1 MTAVDR
7 NHHRVDAPAPRDVE
21 RFTQRLSVQS
31 VEAAVPRGVDART
44 VGRRKNSADGDHA
57 PSC

>member
-21 RFTQRLSVQS
+21 RFTQRFSVQG
-31 VEAAVPRGVDART
+31 VEAAVPRRVDART
-44 VGRRKNSADGDHA
+44 FDRRKNSADGDHA
-57 PSC
+57 RSC